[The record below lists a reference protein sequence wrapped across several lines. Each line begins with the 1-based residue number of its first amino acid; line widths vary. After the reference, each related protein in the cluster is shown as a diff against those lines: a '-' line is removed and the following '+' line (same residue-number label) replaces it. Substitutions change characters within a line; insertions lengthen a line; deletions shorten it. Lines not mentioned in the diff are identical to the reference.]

1 MTEER
6 AASPS
11 RRYDGSGRRAAAEG
25 TAQRI
30 LEAAADLARDLPD
43 WDWSELTMTAV
54 AERAGVGRRTVY
66 RHFESQGEL
75 HAALVAHLLRKA
87 DVDYDRLRLD
97 DLPTVAAKLY
107 QQLTTF
113 AARPWGLH
121 PVVFPEV
128 DAARREGLRRA
139 VAEAMGAEAQDREM
153 VAALLDV
160 IWQVTSYE
168 LLIRDWGFDEKQATQ
183 ALRWLHGL
191 VADALTNP
199 DIRGTLVPPIRSL
212 SQGKA
217 RRRS

>member
-1 MTEER
+1 MTKGQ
-6 AASPS
+6 AASPA
-11 RRYDGSGRRAAAEG
+11 RRYDGSGRRAAAEE

-30 LEAAADLARDLPD
+30 LEAAAELARDLPD

-66 RHFESQGEL
+66 RHFESQADL

-87 DVDYDRLRLD
+87 DVDYDGLRLD
-97 DLPTVAAKLY
+97 ELPTVAAKVY
-107 QQLTTF
+107 KQLTTF
-113 AARPWGLH
+113 AAKPWGLY
-121 PVVFPEV
+121 PAIFPEV
-128 DAARREGLRRA
+128 DAARREGLRHA
-139 VAEAMGAEAQDREM
+139 VADAMSADSGAQDPET

-191 VADALTNP
+191 VTGALTNP
-199 DIRGTLVPPIRSL
+199 DIRGTLVPPISP
-212 SQGKA
+212 GKT

>member
-1 MTEER
+1 MTDEQ
-6 AASPS
+6 AASPG
-11 RRYDGSGRRAAAEG
+11 RRYDGSGRRAAAEE

-54 AERAGVGRRTVY
+54 AEHAGVGRRTVY
-66 RHFESQGEL
+66 RHFESQGDL

-87 DVDYDRLRLD
+87 DVDYDGLRLD
-97 DLPTVAAKLY
+97 DLPAVATKVY

-113 AARPWGLH
+113 AAKPWGLY
-121 PVVFPEV
+121 PAIFPEV
-128 DAARREGLRRA
+128 DAARRDGLRRA
-139 VAEAMGAEAQDREM
+139 VADAMTSGAQDPEM

-168 LLIRDWGFDEKQATQ
+168 LLIRDWGFDEKRATQ

-191 VADALTNP
+191 VAGALTN
-199 DIRGTLVPPIRSL
+199 DGIRGTLVPPIRPKSL
-212 SQGKA
+212 GA
-217 RRRS
+217 TRRKS